1 MYICQLR
8 TFPITLLSS
17 TCTVHSTGIFISAL
31 ALVKILLVNIKL
43 NTDRK
48 KRFEIY
54 KTVVEITF
62 IPKYKEDGF

>member
-17 TCTVHSTGIFISAL
+17 TCTVHSTGISISAL

>member
-17 TCTVHSTGIFISAL
+17 TCTVHSTGISISAL
-31 ALVKILLVNIKL
+31 ALVKILLVIMD
-43 NTDRK
+43 TDRK